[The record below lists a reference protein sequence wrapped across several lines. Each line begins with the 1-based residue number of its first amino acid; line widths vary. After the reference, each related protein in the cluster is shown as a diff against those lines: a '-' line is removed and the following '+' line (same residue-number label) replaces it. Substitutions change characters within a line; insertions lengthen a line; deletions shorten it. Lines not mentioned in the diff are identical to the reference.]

1 MKFICD
7 HTLPLGVFS
16 PIYESFNINEKN
28 CKNNL
33 DIRSANGNI
42 KKFKF

>member
-7 HTLPLGVFS
+7 DTLALGTFS
-16 PIYESFNINEKN
+16 PIYESFHIDEKT

-33 DIRSANGNI
+33 DIRSANG
-42 KKFKF
+42 K